1 MKFGFN
7 STMVCTVSTIGT
19 AMVEVLRSLVL
30 LNAMYQFLLLLMVCL
45 VYHGAP
51 VFMLTFMQPMYMDS
65 RHNP

>member
-1 MKFGFN
+1 M
-7 STMVCTVSTIGT
+7 MVYTVLTIGT

-45 VYHGAP
+45 VYHGAL